1 MALSVLAGPA
11 NAGKVARLLER
22 YLGALDTDPFL
33 IVPNRPDVD
42 RAERVL
48 LRESGALMGG
58 SIGTFDD
65 LFRRIGRSDGERRRV
80 VTDAQRTLLLR
91 RVVERARPQG
101 LGRSARFTGFADALG
116 ATVAELESALL
127 EPSELDGERDD
138 QLAELYAAYR
148 EELERLGLSDR
159 ELERRRAAERLAG
172 ELDAWDGRAV
182 FAYGF
187 EDLTGAEWA
196 LLEALAA
203 RSDVTVSLPYE
214 PGRDAFASLSRT
226 AEDLAALADEVEE
239 LPPNPAARSPVLA
252 HLERGL
258 FCESASGNG
267 RLAAGP
273 ELDGSL
279 RFLEGAGLRGTLE
292 LLADEVLALLR
303 AGTPAE
309 EIGVVCP
316 SIDRWRAALD
326 TAFVTLGVP
335 YAVEGRVRLGQTPF
349 GQALLGLLR
358 YAWLDGERRDLFSFL
373 RSQYSGLA
381 RAHVDFLEG
390 RLRGRGVNAPAR
402 VEEEVEKLRQQPLP
416 QLGPVRAADDPLV
429 AIRDLARAM
438 VSCAHGKEAPPTT
451 RIALLD
457 LRAQAEVARL
467 ADQLGDWRDLGGEL
481 SREDVVALLE
491 RATVRLA
498 GAGEAGRVA
507 VLDLMRARTRRFEA
521 LFVLGLEEGGLP
533 RRTEGSPFL
542 DEERK
547 AELERSS
554 RSGRLLRTDPVSR
567 DRYLFY
573 TACTRPTRRLYLVRE
588 AANDDGAPREPSPFW
603 DEVRGLFAAEDAERW
618 TRRRSLPALTWPVE
632 TAPSERERLRALAW
646 LASDDARSAR
656 PLARANGWD
665 RRLERALEAF
675 DRPTRLTHPA
685 VLEELR
691 QKTSFSVTDLERFA
705 DCSSMWL
712 FERLVS
718 PRSIDAEVDAL
729 LRGSVAHQALCSFYK
744 GLPKRT
750 GAEQVQAETLDDAL
764 EFMREC
770 LATTLEA
777 HVRADLPE
785 LERRELEESL
795 SRDLEQLV
803 RSEAESPSPLV
814 PNRFE
819 VSFGSE
825 RSAPELQRGLDLGG
839 FTVSGKIDRIDR
851 DPFGARG
858 IVVDY
863 KSGRTAHSARK
874 IETELHLQ
882 IPLYMLVLRDL
893 VGIEPLGGVYRS
905 LAGEGQA
912 RGLLRAEARDDGVP
926 GFSRNDYVDEEAFWG
941 QIDRAQE
948 HARAMVERIRAGDVR
963 HDPKNGFPCPT
974 WCDLWPMCRVKRT

>member
-1 MALSVLAGPA
+1 
-11 NAGKVARLLER
+11 
-22 YLGALDTDPFL
+22 
-33 IVPNRPDVD
+33 
-42 RAERVL
+42 
-48 LRESGALMGG
+48 MGG

-770 LATTLEA
+770 LAADARGSRPGRPAGARAARAEGEPLPRPRAARAQRGRVAVAARPEP
-777 HVRADLPE
+777 VRG
-785 LERRELEESL
+785 
-795 SRDLEQLV
+795 LV
-803 RSEAESPSPLV
+803 RLRALRPRAAARPRSRRLHRLREDRPHRSRPVRGARDRGRLQVGPHRCTRRGRSRPSSTS
-814 PNRFE
+814 R
-819 VSFGSE
+819 SRSTCSSCATSSGSS
-825 RSAPELQRGLDLGG
+825 RSAASTARSP
-839 FTVSGKIDRIDR
+839 
-851 DPFGARG
+851 ARG
-858 IVVDY
+858 RRAGCCGRRRATTACPGSRATTTSTRRRSGGRSTAPRSTRARWSSG
-863 KSGRTAHSARK
+863 SGRATCATTRRTDSRARPGA
-874 IETELHLQ
+874 TSG
-882 IPLYMLVLRDL
+882 RC
-893 VGIEPLGGVYRS
+893 
-905 LAGEGQA
+905 AG
-912 RGLLRAEARDDGVP
+912 
-926 GFSRNDYVDEEAFWG
+926 
-941 QIDRAQE
+941 
-948 HARAMVERIRAGDVR
+948 
-963 HDPKNGFPCPT
+963 
-974 WCDLWPMCRVKRT
+974 